1 MLTLPDN
8 AVALLKHFSMRP
20 LPGDYSPFS
29 ETYVS
34 LVTSDDIQATL
45 PESYTNLKNFLDSIP
60 ESKAEF
66 AYAEGKWTVKEMLQH
81 AIDTEKVFAY
91 RAMCFAR
98 GEQQPLPGFDQDVYA
113 ANVDVSNRTLED
125 LKEEMLLAR
134 KLSVIFFKHLRAEDF
149 NKKGVASNHPVT
161 VLSYA
166 YIIVGHWLHHEKVL
180 KEKYG
185 L

>member
-1 MLTLPDN
+1 
-8 AVALLKHFSMRP
+8 MRP
-20 LPGDYSPFS
+20 LPTDYSPFS

-34 LVTSDDIQATL
+34 LVKSEDIRSAL
-45 PESYTNLKNFLDSIP
+45 PGSYEALKKFLDSIP
-60 ESKAEF
+60 DNKATY
-66 AYAEGKWTVKEMLQH
+66 AYEAGKWTVKEVLQH

-98 GEQQPLPGFDQDVYA
+98 GEQQPLPGFDQAEYA
-113 ANVDVSNRTLED
+113 SNVDVSARSLSG

-134 KLSVIFFKHLRAEDF
+134 KLSIIFFENLREEDLA
-149 NKKGVASNHPVT
+149 KKGIASNHPVT
-161 VLSYA
+161 VLSYG
-166 YIIVGHWLHHEKVL
+166 YIIVGHWLHHEGVL

>member
-1 MLTLPDN
+1 
-8 AVALLKHFSMRP
+8 MRP
-20 LPGDYSPFS
+20 LPTDYSPFS

-34 LVTSDDIQATL
+34 LVTSDDIRSAL
-45 PESYTNLKNFLDSIP
+45 PESYENLKRFLESIP
-60 ESKAEF
+60 EDKA
-66 AYAEGKWTVKEMLQH
+66 AYAYEQGKWTVKEVLQH

-98 GEQQPLPGFDQDVYA
+98 GEEQPLPGFDQAQYA
-113 ANVDVSNRTLED
+113 SYVDVSKRTLAG

-134 KLSVIFFKHLRAEDF
+134 KLSIIFFEHLRDEDLA
-149 NKKGVASNHPVT
+149 KKGIASNHPVT
-161 VLSYA
+161 VLSYG

-180 KEKYG
+180 REKYG